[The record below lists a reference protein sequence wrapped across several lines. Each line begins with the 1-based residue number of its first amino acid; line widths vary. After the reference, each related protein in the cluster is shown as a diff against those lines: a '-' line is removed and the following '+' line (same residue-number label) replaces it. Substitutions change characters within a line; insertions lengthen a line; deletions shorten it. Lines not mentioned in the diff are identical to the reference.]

1 MKKLVYISL
10 VISLLACSKE
20 EITSSPYPCLDGDC
34 DTLFYIDPVVSPGVY
49 QDDNGYWH
57 IQHWGYQ
64 YFTIKGELD
73 EIHPDYIINGTPL
86 VETIFDSNYWL
97 WIDGLTFTVPLYSVL
112 SFFTSGDYLNPIP
125 VGNLTY
131 TIENMTELHPPLN
144 IVGYEV
150 SKHQCLDCPYTPELL
165 GTRSKYTTF
174 PQQQIFFDNQMVGD
188 TATIFIKTI
197 FNTDIGPKAEI
208 EKQLNII
215 FD

>member
-1 MKKLVYISL
+1 MRVLLFTLGIGF
-10 VISLLACSKE
+10 LLASCSKE
-20 EITSSPYPCLDGDC
+20 EIAPYPCLDGDC
-34 DTLFYIDPVVSPGVY
+34 NARFYIDEQVQPNAY

-112 SFFTSGDYLNPIP
+112 SFFTSGDYTNPIP
-125 VGNLTY
+125 VGDLTY
-131 TIENMTELHPPLN
+131 TIENMAELHPPLN

-150 SKHQCLDCPYTPELL
+150 SKHQCLDCPYTPTLL

-174 PQQQIFFDNQMVGD
+174 PQQQIFYDSQMVGD
-188 TATIFIKTI
+188 TATVFIKTI
-197 FNTDIGPKAEI
+197 FNTDIGPKVEV
-208 EKQLNII
+208 EKEFKII
-215 FD
+215 FE